1 MTISKSM
8 NFKVITLIDIT
19 NTGLN
24 KFKSEDRLAINQNAN
39 WNTFL
44 QVLGMRANPYF
55 QSKPVSVEADIT
67 GLGFGNKHSGKHR
80 VWTFEFT
87 VEQEGATSVEALKE
101 DFDLIPVIA
110 GLTETITINNSAFR
124 TTDAETTN
132 IVFMLADNML
142 SGSE

>member
-1 MTISKSM
+1 MTISKCM

-19 NTGLN
+19 KTGLT
-24 KFKSEDRLAINQNAN
+24 KFKSEDRQAINQQAN

-55 QSKPVSVEADIT
+55 QNNPVSVEADIE
-67 GLGFGNKHSGKHR
+67 GLGFGTNFTGKQR
-80 VWTFEFT
+80 IWTFEFT
-87 VEQEGATSVEALKE
+87 VEQEGATSVDALKE

-124 TTDAETTN
+124 TNDSETTN
-132 IVFMLADNML
+132 IIFMLADNVSL
-142 SGSE
+142 DV